1 MTSEGL
7 VFDTRISPG
16 ARGDS
21 RGLFWSPIERPA
33 WRIILGC
40 RCYIYHPQ
48 AYTRINFEYCLIN
61 AKM

>member
-21 RGLFWSPIERPA
+21 RGLSFLVA
-33 WRIILGC
+33 D
-40 RCYIYHPQ
+40 
-48 AYTRINFEYCLIN
+48 
-61 AKM
+61 